1 MASARDKASVDLRKE
16 QEAYR
21 YRMAAENAL
30 KQLDWTIGYLDRI
43 HKKKIA
49 TTLARNRSYIVRR
62 LREGDG

>member
-49 TTLARNRSYIVRR
+49 PTLARHRSYIVRR